1 MGRKEE
7 RAHVASSASTSSSV
21 GPRSVG
27 DSGSSTCVLL
37 EVLWEDSLGELL
49 IDIHLEKY
57 AWAIASVVI
66 GTLRDTALRVLFVIL
81 T

>member
-1 MGRKEE
+1 M
-7 RAHVASSASTSSSV
+7 
-21 GPRSVG
+21 
-27 DSGSSTCVLL
+27 
-37 EVLWEDSLGELL
+37 GELL